1 MNDMDSLFSYR
12 FQQAEDTL
20 SEAEKMLTDDAYSAR
35 TIINRAYY
43 SMYYAVQALFIRT
56 GHQLKTSK
64 HSGVIAIFDHE
75 FVKTGLFDK
84 GLSKIFH
91 KAFDDRQEFDY
102 KEFVVAAREDAVETV
117 KGAQEFIAEIKKFL
131 ENNENVTNHTPGN
144 R

>member
-12 FQQAEDTL
+12 LQQAEDTL
-20 SEAEKMLTDDAYSAR
+20 SEAEKMLTDNAYSAR

-43 SMYYAVQALFIRT
+43 SMYYVVHALFIRT

-64 HSGVIAIFDHE
+64 HSGVITIFDRE

-84 GLSKIFH
+84 RFSKIFH

-102 KEFVVAAREDAVETV
+102 KEFVVASREDALEAVRES
-117 KGAQEFIAEIKKFL
+117 QEFVAEIKKFL
-131 ENNENVTNHTPGN
+131 ENKGA
-144 R
+144 

>member
-12 FQQAEDTL
+12 LQQAEDTL
-20 SEAEKMLTDDAYSAR
+20 SEAEKMLADNGYSAR

-43 SMYYAVQALFIRT
+43 SMYYVVNALFIRT

-64 HSGVIAIFDHE
+64 HSGIIAIFDHE

-84 GLSKIFH
+84 RFSKIFH

-102 KEFVVAAREDAVETV
+102 KEFVVATREDAVEAV
-117 KGAQEFIAEIKKFL
+117 REAQEFVAEIKKFL
-131 ENNENVTNHTPGN
+131 ENKGG
-144 R
+144 